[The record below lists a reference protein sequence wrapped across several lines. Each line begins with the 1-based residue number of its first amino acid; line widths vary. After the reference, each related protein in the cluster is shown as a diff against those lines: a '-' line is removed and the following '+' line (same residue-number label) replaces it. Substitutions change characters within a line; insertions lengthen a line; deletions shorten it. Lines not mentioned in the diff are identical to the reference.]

1 MWNPKLTKP
10 KHQQDQS
17 PDNSNQAP
25 RLIFAT
31 DNLVLAS
38 LSREVA
44 NKIASISKPVQLNA
58 GDMIYEGGDEIE
70 HIYFP
75 ISTVISSLAILE
87 DGSSVEI
94 CMIGREGLT
103 GVSAL
108 IGGRRS
114 MHFTRVS
121 AGGAALRTTP
131 HALAPLFAQNDE
143 IHDALLRAYR
153 NLFTQICQRSVCNV
167 RHNLLQR
174 LAVWLLMVS
183 DRVGGTDLPFTQEEI
198 ANRISVRRAGV
209 SVAASMLQHM
219 EAISYHRGRIV
230 ISDRCA
236 LEQSA
241 CECYQILRQEFID
254 PGEGSTSPLVFKV
267 RV

>member
-10 KHQQDQS
+10 RQQQDQS
-17 PDNSNQAP
+17 PDNSGQTP

-31 DNLVLAS
+31 DNLILAS

-44 NKIASISKPVQLNA
+44 NKIASVSKPVHLNA

-75 ISTVISSLAILE
+75 INSVISSVAILE

-108 IGGRRS
+108 IGGRKAT
-114 MHFTRVS
+114 HFTRVS
-121 AGGAALRTTP
+121 ASGAALRTTP

-183 DRVGGTDLPFTQEEI
+183 DRVGGKELPFTQEEI

-230 ISDRCA
+230 INDRCA

-241 CECYQILRQEFID
+241 CECYQILHQEFTD
-254 PGEGSTSPLVFKV
+254 AGGGTPLLVFNAEV
-267 RV
+267 